1 MTPYTKVT
9 SLAAK
14 QVCLGS
20 VKLATRTLFAPTPP
34 PLQIF
39 CVNIVFNFSWND
51 CNTREKLKAK
61 VTQNF
66 KGPNKVYYG
75 RYAHGELKQN
85 KMKRGQQSSSF
96 FSFLFFSL
104 FLFFHSECSCGNL
117 CVITAPL
124 TVNPVLAHV
133 SDNKLLYSSKSS
145 SSSLDSTC
153 ASVLL
158 LAGDSWAF

>member
-1 MTPYTKVT
+1 M
-9 SLAAK
+9 
-14 QVCLGS
+14 
-20 VKLATRTLFAPTPP
+20 
-34 PLQIF
+34 
-39 CVNIVFNFSWND
+39 
-51 CNTREKLKAK
+51 
-61 VTQNF
+61 QNF

-75 RYAHGELKQN
+75 RYAYGEFKQN

-96 FSFLFFSL
+96 FSFSFFSFSL
-104 FLFFHSECSCGNL
+104 FFQSQCSCGNL

-124 TVNPVLAHV
+124 TVNPVLARV